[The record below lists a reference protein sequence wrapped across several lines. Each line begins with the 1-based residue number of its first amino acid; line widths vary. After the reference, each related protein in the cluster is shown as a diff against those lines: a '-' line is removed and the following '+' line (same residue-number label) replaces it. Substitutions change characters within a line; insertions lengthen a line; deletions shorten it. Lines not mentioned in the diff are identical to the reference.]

1 MNRYKV
7 FVSGYAYT
15 EVEAPN
21 AEEAEVIAKK
31 NIVSERFGIWDMQMS
46 FVCDESDL
54 IEVDV
59 PTLSD
64 MVSPSTNQEGV

>member
-1 MNRYKV
+1 MNKYRV

-21 AEEAEVIAKK
+21 AEEAEKVARNK
-31 NIVSERFGIWDMQMS
+31 IVSERFGIWDMQMS

-64 MVSPSTNQEGV
+64 TVSPSTNQEGV

>member
-21 AEEAEVIAKK
+21 AKEAEEVARHK
-31 NIVSERFGIWDMQMS
+31 IVSERFGIWDMTMS
-46 FVCDESDL
+46 FVCDEDDL

>member
-21 AEEAEVIAKK
+21 AKEAEEVARHK
-31 NIVSERFGIWDMQMS
+31 IVSERFGIWDMTMS
-46 FVCDESDL
+46 FVCDEDDL

-64 MVSPSTNQEGV
+64 MVSLSTNQEGV

>member
-1 MNRYKV
+1 MNKYRV

-21 AEEAEVIAKK
+21 AEEAEKVARNK
-31 NIVSERFGIWDMQMS
+31 IVSERFGIWDMQML